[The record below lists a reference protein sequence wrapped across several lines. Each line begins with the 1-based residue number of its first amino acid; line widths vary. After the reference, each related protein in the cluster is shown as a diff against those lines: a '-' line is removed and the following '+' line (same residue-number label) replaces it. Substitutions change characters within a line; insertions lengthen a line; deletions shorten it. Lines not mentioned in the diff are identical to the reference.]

1 MIYKRI
7 LKILSFFTA
16 AVAVSV
22 AFAPAANA
30 QEFYEFYTGV
40 RQLGMGGAYTAVVND
55 ETAILTNPAGLG
67 KLRET
72 TVTFIDPEISG
83 SFDDTKIAKLDN
95 FSSVIGAQGLLDA
108 LNQSRGTHWNAKAQF
123 FPSIVT
129 TNFGAGLHAKFETN
143 AEVDATGTIMRMD
156 YTNDYAAAL
165 GYCFRF
171 FGGILKLGTS
181 ARLIDR
187 TEVHKDIPANSTNLQ
202 LSSLASSGLG
212 LGADVGMIIT
222 APIEYLPALSIVVRD
237 VGRTSYEISSGLM
250 TKTSTRPQDTPQTVD
265 AGFALFPILGNGTRL
280 TLTGDYHDALGA
292 YADKDPMKRVH
303 AGLEFNFHDF
313 FFLRGGMN
321 QRYWTGGLEL
331 ASTNF
336 QLQVASYG
344 EDIGKLGTPRE
355 DRRWVTK
362 FSFRF

>member
-1 MIYKRI
+1 MIYKQI
-7 LKILSFFTA
+7 FKILSAFILATA
-16 AVAVSV
+16 ASV

-30 QEFYEFYTGV
+30 GEFFEFYTGV

-55 ETAILTNPAGLG
+55 ETSILTNPAGLG
-67 KLRET
+67 KIREST
-72 TVTFIDPEISG
+72 ATFVDPEISG
-83 SFDDTKIAKLDN
+83 SFNDTKIAKLDN
-95 FSSVIGAQGLLDA
+95 FSSVIGTQGLLDA

-143 AEVDATGTIMRMD
+143 AEVDSTGTTMRLD

-171 FGGILKLGTS
+171 FGGILKIGTS
-181 ARLIDR
+181 GRLIDR
-187 TEVHKDIPANSTNLQ
+187 TEVHKDILANSTNLE
-202 LSSLASSGLG
+202 LKTLASSGLG
-212 LGADVGMIIT
+212 LGADVGMILT
-222 APIEYLPALSIVVRD
+222 APIEYLPALSVVVRD
-237 VGRTSYEISSGLM
+237 VGRTSYELSSGVL
-250 TKTSTRPQDTPQTVD
+250 TQTSTRPRDTPQTVD
-265 AGFALFPILGNGTRL
+265 AGIALFPILGNGTRL
-280 TLTGDYHDALGA
+280 TLTADYHDALGA
-292 YADKDPMKRVH
+292 NIDPDTMKRVH

-321 QRYWTGGLEL
+321 QRYWTGGIEL
-331 ASTNF
+331 ASENF
-336 QLQVASYG
+336 QLQAASYG
-344 EDIGKLGTPRE
+344 EDIGPIGTPRE